1 MLKSGL
7 QKSPDEPT
15 LLDAYGFA
23 LSVSGRPAEGIPWVM
38 SAREREPGN
47 PQYLYDLAM
56 MYALA
61 GRKDEAFESL
71 QEAAAN
77 GYRDADK
84 LARDIS
90 FESIRQDARF
100 EAILRRLR

>member
-1 MLKSGL
+1 MLKTGL

-23 LSVSGRPAEGIPWVM
+23 LAVSGRPTEGIPWVL
-38 SAREREPGN
+38 SAHERDPGN

-61 GRKDEAFESL
+61 GRKDEALESL
-71 QEAAAN
+71 QQATAN
-77 GYRDADK
+77 GYGDTDK

-90 FESIRQDARF
+90 FESIRGDARF